1 MDLKDHQ
8 YNQFDAYAEW
18 TDTTAKY
25 PTTAPQ
31 GYCSEPS
38 YLALGIADEAG
49 ELCTTRPDESR
60 LKEGGDVLWYAAR
73 YATKVLGV
81 NFSAIVRDAMSL
93 PDAALG
99 FGPVRNGLAYVAI
112 IAGVEKKRIRDGSMW
127 NNATRALKAEAAYG
141 ALVRVVSWVSWELA
155 AAGYSLDEAIAKN
168 MGKLTA
174 RLEAG
179 TIHGD
184 GDNR

>member
-1 MDLKDHQ
+1 MNLFDQ
-8 YNQFDAYAEW
+8 YATW

-25 PTTAPQ
+25 PVTAPQ

-49 ELCTTRPDESR
+49 ELVESMPGEER

-81 NFSAIVRDAMSL
+81 NFSAVVADAVSRERPARNIVVHT
-93 PDAALG
+93 G
-99 FGPVRNGLAYVAI
+99 I
-112 IAGVEKKRIRDGSMW
+112 ICGVEKKRIRDGRNWS
-127 NNATRALKAEAAYG
+127 NEVRAEKAANAYA
-141 ALVRVVSWVSWELA
+141 ALVNVISFVAWELQ
-155 AAGYSLDEAIAKN
+155 AAGYTVEDAVNAN
-168 MGKLTA
+168 MGKLTK

>member
-1 MDLKDHQ
+1 MQVEDI
-8 YNQFDAYAEW
+8 FDKYAEW

-38 YLALGIADEAG
+38 YLALGIADESG
-49 ELCTTRPDESR
+49 ELCTTRPGEER

-81 NFSAIVRDAMSL
+81 NFSAIVRDALSL
-93 PDAALG
+93 PDDALG
-99 FGPVRNGLAYVAI
+99 VVPHRSGLAHVAT
-112 IAGVEKKRIRDGSMW
+112 IAGVEKKRIRDGSQW
-127 NNATRALKAEAAYG
+127 NQATRAAKAEAAYS
-141 ALVRVVSWVSWELA
+141 ALVRVVSWVNWELA
-155 AAGYSLDEAIAKN
+155 AAGYSLEQAIDKN

>member
-1 MDLKDHQ
+1 MNL
-8 YNQFDAYAEW
+8 FDEYANW

-25 PTTAPQ
+25 PVTAPQ

-49 ELCTTRPDESR
+49 ELAESMPGEER

-81 NFSAIVRDAMSL
+81 NFSAVVADAISRVNPARHITL
-93 PDAALG
+93 HVGILC
-99 FGPVRNGLAYVAI
+99 
-112 IAGVEKKRIRDGSMW
+112 GVEKKRIRDGSRW
-127 NNATRALKAEAAYG
+127 TNEVRAEKAANAYA
-141 ALVRVVSWVSWELA
+141 ALVNVVAWVLWELS
-155 AAGYSLDEAIAKN
+155 AAGYTLEEAVNAN
-168 MGKLTA
+168 MGKLTK

>member
-1 MDLKDHQ
+1 MKL
-8 YNQFDAYAEW
+8 FDEYANW
-18 TDTTAKY
+18 TESVAKY
-25 PTTAPQ
+25 PPTA
-31 GYCSEPS
+31 EPF

-49 ELCTTRPDESR
+49 ELSKAMPGEER

-81 NFSAIVRDAMSL
+81 NFSAVVADAISRAHPAPNITL
-93 PDAALG
+93 PAPNITLHVG
-99 FGPVRNGLAYVAI
+99 ILC
-112 IAGVEKKRIRDGSMW
+112 GVEKKRIRDGSRW
-127 NNATRALKAEAAYG
+127 TNEVRAEKAANAYA
-141 ALVRVVSWVSWELA
+141 ALVNVVAWVLWELS
-155 AAGYSLDEAIAKN
+155 AAGYTLEEAVNAN
-168 MGKLTA
+168 MGKLTK

>member
-1 MDLKDHQ
+1 MNL
-8 YNQFDAYAEW
+8 FDSYANW

-25 PTTAPQ
+25 PVTAPQ

-49 ELCTTRPDESR
+49 ELAESMPNEER
-60 LKEGGDVLWYAAR
+60 LKEGGDVLWYASR

-81 NFSAIVRDAMSL
+81 NFSAVVADAKKAQANF
-93 PDAALG
+93 DAK
-99 FGPVRNGLAYVAI
+99 PHRNAI
-112 IAGVEKKRIRDGSMW
+112 LYTGIICGVEKKRIRDGSRW
-127 NNATRALKAEAAYG
+127 NSEVRAEKMANAYA
-141 ALVRVVSWVSWELA
+141 ALVNVVAWVEWELA
-155 AAGYSLDEAIAKN
+155 AVNYSLEDAVNAN
-168 MGKLTA
+168 MGKLTK

>member
-1 MDLKDHQ
+1 M
-8 YNQFDAYAEW
+8 NVFDDYANW

-25 PTTAPQ
+25 PVTAPQ
-31 GYCSEPS
+31 GYSSEPS

-49 ELCTTRPDESR
+49 ELTESMPGEER

-81 NFSAIVRDAMSL
+81 NFSAVVADS
-93 PDAALG
+93 ALRTN
-99 FGPVRNGLAYVAI
+99 PARNIAVYTGI
-112 IAGVEKKRIRDGSMW
+112 ICGVEKKRIRDGSRW
-127 NNATRALKAEAAYG
+127 NNDVKAEKTANAYA
-141 ALVRVVSWVSWELA
+141 ALVKVVAFVEWEMSA
-155 AAGYSLDEAIAKN
+155 CGYTLEDAINRN

>member
-1 MDLKDHQ
+1 MNL
-8 YNQFDAYAEW
+8 FDEYASW

-25 PTTAPQ
+25 PVTAPQ

-49 ELCTTRPDESR
+49 ELSEAMVGDER
-60 LKEGGDVLWYAAR
+60 LKEGGDVLWYCSR

-81 NFSAIVRDAMSL
+81 NFSAVVEDARSRVN
-93 PDAALG
+93 PA
-99 FGPVRNGLAYVAI
+99 RHAI
-112 IAGVEKKRIRDGSMW
+112 LHTGIICGVEKKRIRDGSRW
-127 NNATRALKAEAAYG
+127 TNEVRAEKTANAYA
-141 ALVRVVSWVSWELA
+141 ALVNVVAWVMWELHA
-155 AAGYSLDEAIAKN
+155 SGFSLEDAINAN
-168 MGKLTA
+168 MGKLTK